1 MSPFC
6 DMLSILSEKYQTVRG
21 NWSFWDAI
29 GFQVRH
35 CLWLVPF
42 HSYSLT
48 LTPDHPHWGPL
59 SPFSKIVPQENLT
72 DKLDWLNLL
81 ALPLNSP
88 RVREV
93 STCVAYVINTVV
105 GICLPLSQ
113 PLTLSFLLYP
123 WVVHLTSSSNS
134 SSSIS
139 SSIIISSSSSS
150 SSQWTEWTCR
160 QQATGGT
167 DSWLGIPRYWGSV
180 ILCGKTRPNTESF
193 THGQHAHRTHSPP
206 PVPHPQAALIQLV
219 VSISQIS
226 LVSKPE
232 LRKVTSTGQGKEIFC
247 NSVVN
252 IFAA

>member
-1 MSPFC
+1 MY
-6 DMLSILSEKYQTVRG
+6 LV
-21 NWSFWDAI
+21 
-29 GFQVRH
+29 FQSTDVTL
-35 CLWLVPF
+35 LWHAEYLIWKVSRLWEETGAF
-42 HSYSLT
+42 EMQLDSRWGIACGLCHFTHTHSLT

-59 SPFSKIVPQENLT
+59 SPFINCSSGKSQRQAGLANF
-72 DKLDWLNLL
+72 L

-139 SSIIISSSSSS
+139 SRS

-167 DSWLGIPRYWGSV
+167 DFWLGIPRYWGPV

-193 THGQHAHRTHSPP
+193 THGQHAHSPP